1 MRSKEV
7 KDLSLRPQGRL
18 QPDFHIPGV
27 AAALFAI
34 CLLVNVVG
42 TMLMTQNGI
51 SSDAVIGSWT
61 VLWILVGT
69 FLLFSLKIASQWE
82 KAVVLRLGKF
92 HRLAGPGSFW
102 VFPIVD
108 TLANWIDHRV
118 MVTPFSAE
126 KTLTKDTVPVDVD
139 AVLFWVVWDAE
150 KAALEVADYRAAI
163 AWAAQTA
170 LREIIGQS
178 VLADILVGRAK
189 MDADLQKIIDERT
202 TPWGITVQSVEIRD
216 VIIPPDLEDAMSRQA
231 QAERE
236 RQSRIILGES
246 EEQIAASFAEASK
259 AYIHNPTALHLRAM
273 NMLFE
278 GLKEKGAL
286 VIVPSSAIDTMNLGG
301 LSGMVS
307 LAQQNLPPEK
317 ENKGILPASHRD
329 GDPSPS
335 PPLSRNYYNES
346 LNYLPGTCA
355 GRDHF
360 PHRLPASQTGLPFG
374 RPGHPGRGEY
384 PAGHQRRGLPGL
396 LAGLQPGYDYR
407 HPRVAIHRPGSPA
420 PKSQRQV
427 RLLSRRG
434 TRTLEQQ
441 GLCGVPPELQV

>member
-1 MRSKEV
+1 MRPKTDL
-7 KDLSLRPQGRL
+7 KDSSLRPQGRL
-18 QPDFHIPGV
+18 QPDQHIPG
-27 AAALFAI
+27 AAGALFAI
-34 CLLVNVVG
+34 CLLACTVG
-42 TMLMTQNGI
+42 ILLLTQNGV
-51 SSDAVIGSWT
+51 SSDALIGSWT
-61 VLWILVGT
+61 VAWILLGT
-69 FLLFSLKIASQWE
+69 FFLFSLKIASQWE
-82 KAVVLRLGKF
+82 KAVVLRLGRF
-92 HRLAGPGSFW
+92 HKLAGPGAFW
-102 VFPIVD
+102 VLPIID

-139 AVLFWVVWDAE
+139 AGLFWVVWDAE

-236 RQSRIILGES
+236 RQARVILGES
-246 EEQIAASFAEASK
+246 EMQIADSFAEASK
-259 AYIHNPTALHLRAM
+259 AYIDNPTALHLRAM

-286 VIVPSSAIDTMNLGG
+286 VIVPSSAVDTMNLGG

-307 LAQQNLPPEK
+307 LAQQNLPKDKEK
-317 ENKGILPASHRD
+317 E
-329 GDPSPS
+329 
-335 PPLSRNYYNES
+335 
-346 LNYLPGTCA
+346 
-355 GRDHF
+355 
-360 PHRLPASQTGLPFG
+360 
-374 RPGHPGRGEY
+374 
-384 PAGHQRRGLPGL
+384 
-396 LAGLQPGYDYR
+396 
-407 HPRVAIHRPGSPA
+407 
-420 PKSQRQV
+420 
-427 RLLSRRG
+427 
-434 TRTLEQQ
+434 
-441 GLCGVPPELQV
+441 